1 MSINTKEQN
10 INELFSINKQY
21 FIDFYQRDY
30 QWRKEHVEKLLED
43 LFYRFSLEYRPDS
56 DVSEEAISKYDW
68 YYLNAYVTNEYNGNT
83 FIVDGQ
89 QRLASLTLILI
100 KLYHLSKQWDLHN
113 LYGFIEAHIAG
124 KTLTGHKFWMGQDNR
139 KDVLEDL
146 LANGRQ
152 TRDDLPKTDISI
164 KNLYQN
170 YAVID
175 KIIDDFLTNG
185 HKLEA
190 FSTYFL
196 YKVMLVRTDIKDTK
210 DVPMVFEVIN
220 DRGER
225 LKPYEVL
232 KGKLLGQISKPEVDS
247 YYSIWQENIHNI
259 QGVSEEE
266 VDAFFRFY
274 FRSKYVDTH
283 AEYREFDGEYHKT
296 IYEQKWNAK
305 IQLKQNTTGVKEFI
319 TNDLNYYADL
329 YVRILKDSKR
339 EDSQIS
345 PHLFCNDLNDQDR
358 QFLLI
363 VSACKTNDEKEVDKI
378 QLVSRLFDKHFTLL
392 QLTGSYDSNQFTES
406 LIKLNQNI
414 RNKSCEEIRGIYDEQ
429 IIADISVAKGVPVK
443 TALEWNY
450 FRDASNYNL
459 GIRFIRYY
467 FARIE
472 HFIAEH
478 INKTAESYYNL
489 VRNTGWTYGH
499 HVEHILANNE
509 ENWKLF
515 DNNEDLFHTERNKLG
530 ALLLLKGRDNV
541 SSGKETYSE
550 KLKTYAGTLLWNQTL
565 CPDFYHS
572 NKDFDEFA
580 RKFDLHFST
589 YDVFDSTAILE
600 RQRLLFKLT
609 KLIWAGEY

>member
-89 QRLASLTLILI
+89 QRLTSLTLILI

-113 LYGFIEAHIAG
+113 LYRFIEAHIAG
-124 KTLTGHKFWMGQDNR
+124 KTLTGHKFWMGHDNR

-175 KIIDDFLTNG
+175 KGIDDFLTNS

-190 FSTYFL
+190 FSIYFL
-196 YKVMLVRTDIKDTK
+196 YKVMLVRTDIKDTR

-232 KGKLLGQISKPEVDS
+232 KGKLLGQIGKPEVDS
-247 YYSIWQENIHNI
+247 YHSIWQENIHNI

-266 VDAFFRFY
+266 VDAFFDFIL
-274 FRSKYVDTH
+274 
-283 AEYREFDGEYHKT
+283 G
-296 IYEQKWNAK
+296 
-305 IQLKQNTTGVKEFI
+305 QNTLTL
-319 TNDLNYYADL
+319 TLNTVNL
-329 YVRILKDSKR
+329 
-339 EDSQIS
+339 
-345 PHLFCNDLNDQDR
+345 
-358 QFLLI
+358 
-363 VSACKTNDEKEVDKI
+363 
-378 QLVSRLFDKHFTLL
+378 
-392 QLTGSYDSNQFTES
+392 TES
-406 LIKLNQNI
+406 IIKQFMS
-414 RNKSCEEIRGIYDEQ
+414 RNGMQ
-429 IIADISVAKGVPVK
+429 
-443 TALEWNY
+443 
-450 FRDASNYNL
+450 
-459 GIRFIRYY
+459 RF
-467 FARIE
+467 
-472 HFIAEH
+472 
-478 INKTAESYYNL
+478 N
-489 VRNTGWTYGH
+489 
-499 HVEHILANNE
+499 
-509 ENWKLF
+509 
-515 DNNEDLFHTERNKLG
+515 
-530 ALLLLKGRDNV
+530 
-541 SSGKETYSE
+541 
-550 KLKTYAGTLLWNQTL
+550 
-565 CPDFYHS
+565 
-572 NKDFDEFA
+572 
-580 RKFDLHFST
+580 
-589 YDVFDSTAILE
+589 
-600 RQRLLFKLT
+600 
-609 KLIWAGEY
+609 